1 MTNVRFRRLLEQL
14 KGSKASYVAVVL
26 GLVLLPFLFSP
37 LLANEVV
44 VFAIFTVGYNLLLGY
59 GGELSFGHAGLI
71 AIGGYGLIFSLKFL
85 SANFYLALLVALLA
99 GGVLGVFYAGISLR
113 RRGIY
118 FAMITLALAQMI
130 FFLTIFFKDFT
141 GGQDGIAP
149 PPAAEISS
157 SLGPFEPTT
166 SDLHLYVLSLI
177 LLLFVWLAVYRIVNS
192 PFGRSLVAIREN
204 EERAVHLGYKPN
216 HFLIVAFTLSGA
228 ISGLAG
234 GLYAMT
240 FVYVTS
246 GLAHWTTSGDVVL
259 MALLGGVGTLGGP
272 IVGAGAFVIISDT
285 LVEITG
291 HWEIVFG
298 TIVMAVVLFAPGGI
312 VELYDRFRGDH
323 DGGGTDIRTMLM
335 RLRNR

>member
-1 MTNVRFRRLLEQL
+1 MTIPDRLGLQKIFKE
-14 KGSKASYVAVVL
+14 GKAPYALVVL
-26 GLVLLPFLFSP
+26 GLLLLPFIFSP

-44 VFAIFTVGYNLLLGY
+44 VFAIFTIGYNLLLGY

-71 AIGGYGLIFSLKFL
+71 AVGGYALIFSLKFL
-85 SANFYLALLVALLA
+85 SPNFYLALVMALLA
-99 GGVLGVFYAGISLR
+99 GGVVGVFYAGISLR

-130 FFLTIFFKDFT
+130 FFLTIFFKDYT

-149 PPAAEISS
+149 PPSREISS
-157 SLGPFEPTT
+157 ALGPFDPTT
-166 SDLHLYVLSLI
+166 SDLHFYVLSLV
-177 LLLFVWLAVYRIVNS
+177 LLLLVWLSVYRIVNS
-192 PFGRSLVAIREN
+192 PFGKSLVAIREN
-204 EERAVHLGYKPN
+204 EQRAVHLGYKPN

-228 ISGLAG
+228 FSGLAG
-234 GLYAMT
+234 GLFAMT

-272 IVGAGAFVIISDT
+272 IVGAAAFVIISDV
-285 LVEITG
+285 LVAITG

-312 VELYDRFRGDH
+312 VEVYDRVRGEH
-323 DGGGTDIRTMLM
+323 EGGGTDLRTIII
-335 RLRNR
+335 RLRSR